1 MKILYII
8 PARGGSKGLPGKNIR
23 FLGGKPLIGHTI
35 VAAQNAKYKGTILV
49 STDDE
54 KIAAIA
60 KKYGAEVPFM
70 RPEILSSDSA
80 PTIDVLFHAL
90 NYYGNQNK
98 TFDIIVLLQP
108 TSPLRTSKD
117 IDDAIK
123 LMIAKNSEAIVS
135 VCEAEHH
142 PLWANIL
149 PEDGSMKSFIRNEI
163 KGLNRQQLPKYYRL
177 NGAIYISTI
186 SALNKYKSF
195 FQENTYSYI
204 MPEGNSVDIDH
215 EIDFKLAELLLKNK
229 ETI

>member
-1 MKILYII
+1 MNILYII
-8 PARGGSKGLPGKNIR
+8 PARGGSKGIPGKNIR
-23 FLGGKPLIGHTI
+23 FLGDKPLIAHTI
-35 VAAQNAKYKGTILV
+35 VAAQNAKYQGTILV

-70 RPEILSSDSA
+70 RPEALSSDSA

-90 NYYGNQNK
+90 NYYSNQNE

-123 LMIAKNSEAIVS
+123 LMISKNSEAIVS

-149 PEDGSMKSFIRNEI
+149 PEDGSMKNFIRNEI

-177 NGAIYISTI
+177 DGAVYISTI
-186 SALNKYKSF
+186 SALKKHKTF
-195 FQENTYSYI
+195 FHENTYSYI
-204 MPEGNSVDIDH
+204 MPAGHSVDIDH
-215 EIDFKLAELLLKNK
+215 EIDFKLAELLLK
-229 ETI
+229 E